1 MMVVEI
7 ILGIS
12 LLITIY
18 VIINLMLKLEKL
30 ETWIQNIEEEIT
42 QVQTDIIEID
52 DRGYFESDD
61 EVGTKFSQITEIIKN
76 IQTLRGE
83 DATNDTTE

>member
-1 MMVVEI
+1 MVVEI

-61 EVGTKFSQITEIIKN
+61 EVGTKFRQITEIIKN